1 MDWSTI
7 ASEIARSVAVVAAI
21 NIPIA
26 AFVLLLALAGKKK
39 AGQHPRAGIV
49 KCKLTNPKA
58 TKLPP

>member
-26 AFVLLLALAGKKK
+26 VFVLLLALAGKKK
-39 AGQHPRAGIV
+39 VGQHPRAAIV
-49 KCKLTNPKA
+49 KRKLTNPKA

>member
-39 AGQHPRAGIV
+39 AGQHPRAAIV
-49 KCKLTNPKA
+49 KRKLTNP
-58 TKLPP
+58 